1 MEPLI
6 WKAKHLNSVIEDVA
20 NWFICLQGK
29 EYGPGGKAGP
39 IIFWDKDENLKFG
52 AKVEMKGFG
61 KIYKTMILTSDL
73 YRLQEIPKD
82 RWEVVFLEIFNETGD
97 ASPPRV
103 IDDDF
108 IQNADQWYE
117 NRGLDPRNTL
127 AYRGKWWPPPSYVQ
141 ELVLKRNFM
150 NVPEFIAYADTI
162 DTMHRNLGGKA
173 PNYVVHQPFVQVARK
188 VQ

>member
-1 MEPLI
+1 MKRLKE
-6 WKAKHLNSVIEDVA
+6 KAKNLNATIEDVA

-29 EYGPGGKAGP
+29 EYRPGGLSGP
-39 IIFWDKDENLKFG
+39 LIFWDKDENLLFG
-52 AKVEMKGFG
+52 AKVEMEGFG

-73 YRLQEIPKD
+73 YRLNEIPKD

-97 ASPPRV
+97 ASPPWVVDR
-103 IDDDF
+103 DR
-108 IQNADQWYE
+108 WYE

-141 ELVLKRNFM
+141 DLVIKRNFM

-162 DTMHRNLGGKA
+162 DRMHRNLGGKA

-188 VQ
+188 VHGKSI